1 MSNNRTPKNLKLNV
15 ERFADALL
23 EHFQI
28 KLSESTVSCESVIL
42 TIDEIDEQILPNH
55 YLPNDT
61 FIYIDYFEYRTSEIT
76 ITGIFIL
83 NNSKFLLLKDAEIL
97 DID

>member
-1 MSNNRTPKNLKLNV
+1 MSHKRTPNNLRLNV

-23 EHFQI
+23 EQFQI

-42 TIDEIDEQILPNH
+42 TTDEIDEQILPHH
-55 YLPNDT
+55 YLPNDNY
-61 FIYIDYFEYRTSEIT
+61 IYIEYFEYRTSEIS

-83 NNSKFLLLKDAEIL
+83 NNGKFLLSKGAEVL
-97 DID
+97 EID